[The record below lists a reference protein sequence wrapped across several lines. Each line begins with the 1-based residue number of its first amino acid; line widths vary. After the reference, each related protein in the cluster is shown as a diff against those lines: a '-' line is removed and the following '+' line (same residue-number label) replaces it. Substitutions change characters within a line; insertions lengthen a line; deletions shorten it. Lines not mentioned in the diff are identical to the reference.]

1 VALLCAA
8 TITLPATADQTP
20 EPAMNNA
27 RADDP
32 LLAPWS
38 GPYGGVPPWDEVTVP
53 RLGPAIEAAMQAY
66 LAEID
71 AITANPEP
79 ATFANTVEAM
89 ERAGGAYRRVLTLY
103 GVHAGN
109 LSTPEFQALE
119 RDMAPKL
126 AAFSD
131 RIVQNEALFRRIESV
146 YESGEKASLSP
157 EQQRLAWR
165 RYRDFVRAGAKLDAT
180 RKQAV
185 AAINQELA
193 GLFTRFGQNV
203 LADETS
209 RYTLLEKEED
219 LEGLPEALRSAA
231 AEAARGK
238 GHEGRWVIL
247 NTRSSVEPFLTYS
260 ARRDL
265 REKVWRVFVNR
276 GDNGDATDNNAIIG
290 EILKLRARRSALLGY
305 PTHAHWRLEDT
316 MAATP
321 ERAMALMEAVWTPA
335 VARVR
340 EEVADMQKL
349 ADAGAAGIAI
359 EPWDYRFYAE
369 KVRAERYDLD
379 QALVRPYL
387 QLERLKDGMFDVAN
401 RLFGLRFSALPAG
414 AVPVFHPDVTV
425 YEVKDAAGR
434 HVGLMYFDPF
444 ARTGKR
450 SGAWMS
456 QYRSQERLTGDVTP
470 VISNNLNLIPATP
483 GEPVLM
489 SWDDAT
495 TLFHEFGHGL
505 HGLLSDVTYRSLSG
519 TNVVRDYVELPSQ
532 LLEHWLS
539 TREVL
544 DRYAR
549 HYQTGEPMPED
560 VVGRIRA
567 SLTFNQGFATVEYLS
582 GALYDMKIHV
592 ADPAKVDPRRFE
604 QELVESLGMPREIVL
619 RHRPTQ
625 FLHVYSSDSY
635 SAGYY
640 SYLWSDTLSA
650 DAWEAF
656 VEAGDPF
663 DTGVAGRLRSHVM
676 SAGNSVDPAAGYRA
690 FRGRDPDI
698 GALMRKRGFPAP
710 AAPAAPAVPAAPA
723 AAATVAVR

>member
-1 VALLCAA
+1 MSTRPLAALLCAVTIA
-8 TITLPATADQTP
+8 TPATADQPPGTTMNDAATP
-20 EPAMNNA
+20 
-27 RADDP
+27 DP

-38 GPYGGVPPWDEVTVP
+38 GPFGGVPPWDQVTVE

-79 ATFANTVEAM
+79 ATFDNTIAAM
-89 ERAGGAYRRVLTLY
+89 ERAGEAYRHVLTLY
-103 GVHAGN
+103 GVHSGN

-119 RDMAPKL
+119 RETAPKL

-131 RIVQNEALFRRIESV
+131 RIVQNEALFRRIEAV
-146 YESGEKASLSP
+146 YESDAKAGLSP

-165 RYRDFVRAGAKLDAT
+165 RYRDFVRAGAKLGPEQKA
-180 RKQAV
+180 KV

-209 RYTLLEKEED
+209 RYTLIEKEED
-219 LEGLPEALRSAA
+219 LAGLPEALRSAA
-231 AEAARGK
+231 GEAAHGK

-260 ARRDL
+260 SRRDL
-265 REKVWRVFVNR
+265 REKVWRVFISR

-290 EILKLRARRSALLGY
+290 EILALRARRAALLGY

-321 ERAMALMEAVWTPA
+321 ERAMGLMEAVWTPA

-349 ADAGAAGIAI
+349 ADAESAGITI
-359 EPWDYRFYAE
+359 EPWDYRYYAE

-379 QALVRPYL
+379 QSLVRPYL
-387 QLERLKDGMFDVAN
+387 QLANLQAGMFEAAG
-401 RLFGLRFSALPAG
+401 RLFGLQFRALAAG
-414 AVPVFHPDVTV
+414 SVPVFHPDVTV
-425 YEVKDAAGR
+425 YEVTDQEAR
-434 HVGLMYFDPF
+434 HVGLFYFDPY
-444 ARTGKR
+444 AREGKR

-456 QYRSQERLTGDVTP
+456 QYRSQHRLGGTVTP
-470 VISNNLNLIPATP
+470 IVSNNLNLIGGKP
-483 GEPVLM
+483 GEPVLL

-505 HGLLSDVTYRSLSG
+505 HGLLSDVNYRSLSG

-532 LLEHWLS
+532 LMEHWLS
-539 TREVL
+539 TRDLL

-549 HYQTGEPMPED
+549 HYETGEPLNEEIIE
-560 VVGRIRA
+560 RIRA

-592 ADPAKVDPRRFE
+592 ADPAGLDPRRFE
-604 QELVESLGMPREIVL
+604 QQLIEQLGMPREIVL
-619 RHRPTQ
+619 RHRPTH

-640 SYLWSDTLSA
+640 SYLWADTLSA

-656 VEAGDPF
+656 VEAGNPF
-663 DTGVAGRLRSHVM
+663 DQEVAGSLRTHVL
-676 SAGNSVDPAAGYRA
+676 SAGNSVDPAVAYRT

-710 AAPAAPAVPAAPA
+710 TAPA
-723 AAATVAVR
+723 AADASR

>member
-1 VALLCAA
+1 MSNRPLAALLCATA
-8 TITLPATADQTP
+8 IAIPATAAQP
-20 EPAMNNA
+20 PGAAMNDTA
-27 RADDP
+27 TPDP

-38 GPYGGVPPWDEVTVP
+38 GPFGGVPPWDQVTVG

-71 AITANPEP
+71 AITSNPEP
-79 ATFANTVEAM
+79 ATFDNTIAAM
-89 ERAGGAYRRVLTLY
+89 ERAGSAYQRVLTLY
-103 GVHAGN
+103 GVHSGN

-119 RDMAPKL
+119 REMAPRL

-131 RIVQNEALFRRIESV
+131 RIVQNEALFLRIEAV
-146 YESGEKASLSP
+146 YESEEKASLTP

-165 RYRDFVRAGAKLDAT
+165 RYRDFVRAGAKLGAAQ
-180 RKQAV
+180 KQEV

-203 LADETS
+203 LADENT
-209 RYTLLEKEED
+209 RYTLIEKEED
-219 LEGLPEALRSAA
+219 LAGLSEALRSAA

-238 GHEGRWVIL
+238 GHEDRWVIL

-260 ARRDL
+260 SRRDL
-265 REKVWRVFVNR
+265 REKVWSVFISR

-290 EILKLRARRSALLGY
+290 EILKLRARRAALLGY

-321 ERAMALMEAVWTPA
+321 ERAMALMEAVWAPA

-349 ADAGAAGIAI
+349 ADAEGAGITI
-359 EPWDYRFYAE
+359 EPWDYRYYAE
-369 KVRAERYDLD
+369 KVRAERFDLD
-379 QALVRPYL
+379 QSLVRPYL
-387 QLERLKDGMFDVAN
+387 QLAKLQAGMFEAAG
-401 RLFGLRFSALPAG
+401 RLFGLQFRELAAG
-414 AVPVFHPDVTV
+414 SVPVFHPDVTI
-425 YEVKDAAGR
+425 YEVTDQDGR
-434 HVGLMYFDPF
+434 HVGLFYFDPY
-444 ARTGKR
+444 AREGKR

-456 QYRSQERLTGDVTP
+456 QYRSQHRLDGTVTP
-470 VISNNLNLIPATP
+470 IVSNNLNLIRGKP
-483 GEPVLM
+483 GEPVLL

-532 LLEHWLS
+532 LMEHWLP
-539 TREVL
+539 TRDLL

-549 HYQTGEPMPED
+549 HYETGAPLNEEIIE
-560 VVGRIRA
+560 RIRA

-592 ADPAKVDPRRFE
+592 ADPAGLDPQRFE
-604 QELVESLGMPREIVL
+604 RQLIEQLGMPREIVL

-640 SYLWSDTLSA
+640 SYLWADTLSA

-656 VEAGDPF
+656 VEAGNPF
-663 DTGVAGRLRSHVM
+663 DTEVAGRLHTHVL
-676 SAGNSVDPAAGYRA
+676 SAGNSVDPAVAYRT

-710 AAPAAPAVPAAPA
+710 APAAEADAANL
-723 AAATVAVR
+723 R

>member
-1 VALLCAA
+1 MRNRHVAALVCAA
-8 TITLPATADQTP
+8 AIAMPATAFDTP
-20 EPAMNNA
+20 EAAMNDA
-27 RADDP
+27 PAADP
-32 LLAPWS
+32 LLAAWS
-38 GPYGGVPPWDEVTVP
+38 GPFGGVPPWDEVTVA

-71 AITANPEP
+71 AITANPEAP
-79 ATFANTVEAM
+79 TFANTIEAM
-89 ERAGGAYRRVLTLY
+89 ELAGGAYRRVLTLY

-119 RDMAPKL
+119 RETAPKL

-131 RIVQNEALFRRIESV
+131 RIVQNEPLFRRIEAV
-146 YESGEKASLSP
+146 YEARGEAGLTP

-165 RYRDFVRAGAKLDAT
+165 RYRDFVRAGAKLDPAQ
-180 RKQAV
+180 KAEV
-185 AAINQELA
+185 AAVNKELA

-219 LEGLPEALRSAA
+219 LAGLPEGLRTAA
-231 AEAARGK
+231 AEAARGL
-238 GHEGRWVIL
+238 GQEGRWVIL
-247 NTRSSVEPFLTYS
+247 NTRSSVEPFLAYS
-260 ARRDL
+260 SRRDL
-265 REKVWRVFVNR
+265 REKVWRTFVNR
-276 GDNGDATDNNAIIG
+276 GDNGDASDNNAIIG
-290 EILKLRARRSALLGY
+290 EILALRARRAALLGY

-321 ERAMALMEAVWTPA
+321 EHAMALMEAVWAPA

-340 EEVADMQKL
+340 EEVADMQEL
-349 ADAGAAGIAI
+349 ADAEGAGITI
-359 EPWDYRFYAE
+359 EPWDYRYYAE
-369 KVRAERYDLD
+369 KVRAARYDLD
-379 QALVRPYL
+379 QSLVRPYL
-387 QLERLKDGMFDVAN
+387 QLDNLKAGMFDVAG
-401 RLFGLRFSALPAG
+401 RLFGLKFEPLAAG

-425 YEVKDAAGR
+425 YEVKDAADG
-434 HVGLMYFDPF
+434 HVGLMYFDPY
-444 ARTGKR
+444 ARAGKR

-456 QYRSQERLTGDVTP
+456 QYRSQERLAGAVTP
-470 VISNNLNLIPATP
+470 IISNNLNLVPGKP
-483 GEPVLM
+483 GEPVLL
-489 SWDDAT
+489 SWDDAI

-549 HYQTGEPMPED
+549 HYRTGEPMPED
-560 VVGRIRA
+560 VIARIRA

-604 QELVESLGMPREIVL
+604 QQLVESLGMPSEIVL

-640 SYLWSDTLSA
+640 SYLWADTLSA

-656 VEAGDPF
+656 VEAGNPF
-663 DTGVAGRLRSHVM
+663 DPGVAGRLRSHVM

-710 AAPAAPAVPAAPA
+710 AVPAAPA
-723 AAATVAVR
+723 AAATAAVR

>member
-1 VALLCAA
+1 VTHRPLAALLFTAA
-8 TITLPATADQTP
+8 FAANAADPSILETDVNDAAAQD
-20 EPAMNNA
+20 A
-27 RADDP
+27 
-32 LLAPWS
+32 LLAPWT
-38 GPYGGVPPWDEVTVP
+38 GPFGGVPPWDQVTVA
-53 RLGPAIEAAMQAY
+53 RLGPALEAAMQAY

-71 AITANPEP
+71 AIAANPEP
-79 ATFANTVEAM
+79 PSFANTLEAM
-89 ERAGGAYRRVLTLY
+89 EVAGAAYRRVLTLY

-119 RDMAPKL
+119 REMAPKL
-126 AAFSD
+126 AALSD
-131 RIVQNEALFRRIESV
+131 RIVQNDALFRRIEAV
-146 YESGEKASLSP
+146 YESPERATLDP

-165 RYRDFVRAGAKLDAT
+165 RYRDFVRAGAKLDAD
-180 RKQAV
+180 RKREV
-185 AAINQELA
+185 ADINQRLA

-209 RYTLLEKEED
+209 RFTLLESEAD
-219 LEGLPEALRSAA
+219 LAGLPEALRAAA
-231 AEAARGK
+231 AEAARGL
-238 GHEGRWVIL
+238 GHEGRWVIQ
-247 NTRSSVEPFLTYS
+247 NTRSSVEPFLAFST
-260 ARRDL
+260 RRDL
-265 REKVWRVFVNR
+265 REKVWRTFINR
-276 GDNGDATDNNAIIG
+276 GDNGDANDNDAVIR
-290 EILKLRARRSALLGY
+290 EILVLRARRAALLGY
-305 PTHAHWRLEDT
+305 PTHAHWRLEDS

-340 EEVADMQKL
+340 EEVADMQAL
-349 ADAGAAGIAI
+349 ADAEDARITI
-359 EPWDYRFYAE
+359 EPWDYRYYAE
-369 KVRAERYDLD
+369 KVRAQRYDLD
-379 QALVRPYL
+379 QSLVRPYL
-387 QLERLKDGMFDVAN
+387 QLENIKGALFEVAA
-401 RLFGLRFSALPAG
+401 RLFGLRFEPLPAG
-414 AVPVFHPDVTV
+414 TVPVFHPDVSV
-425 YEVKDAAGR
+425 YDVRDREGR

-444 ARTGKR
+444 ARAVKR

-456 QYRSQERLTGDVTP
+456 QHRAQQRHGGTATPIVSQ
-470 VISNNLNLIPATP
+470 NLNFMPPQA
-483 GEPVLM
+483 GEPALI

-505 HGLLSDVTYRSLSG
+505 HGLLSDVRYRSLSG

-549 HYQTGEPMPED
+549 HYRTGEPMPGPLVE
-560 VVGRIRA
+560 RIRA

-582 GALYDMKIHV
+582 GALYDMRIHV
-592 ADPAKVDPRRFE
+592 ADPATVDPPRFE
-604 QELVESLGMPREIVL
+604 QELVAALGMPKEIVL

-625 FLHVYSSDSY
+625 FLHVFGSDAY

-640 SYLWSDTLSA
+640 SYLWADTLSA
-650 DAWEAF
+650 DTWEAF

-663 DTGVAGRLRSHVM
+663 DAGVAARLRANVLSV
-676 SAGNSVDPAAGYRA
+676 GNAIDPAAAYRA

-710 AAPAAPAVPAAPA
+710 AAGPAPAAP
-723 AAATVAVR
+723 